1 VSAAAL
7 GVIVNAF
14 VPLLQRS
21 FSVEQLRLAF
31 HLVRRFR
38 ESFRALPLLSN
49 DQSMTTSDAGS
60 VNTASR
66 EVFVPFAEC
75 NDGTPQAEVAF
86 ITEADGLPVLD
97 SNGRKIPIK
106 KWKAVSHGQKERY
119 QRMQAALKG
128 DTPAAKWLHS
138 QVLSPQLMRVPE
150 APLHETSTAFRGRGF
165 GESARQASTFL
176 ETLRAR
182 AWAAGSR
189 ESPESNT
196 SNNSSSVY
204 DTSPVSDAILAKR
217 RAYDKAM
224 QPPKA
229 RAVDGFVL
237 LEGAGVELPDNFRRS
252 DISGGNFSAVVQSD
266 LNYFQR
272 LAELDAGDNSL
283 PFDAFCTLPRLQEL
297 RLQCNHI
304 SSVPILPLTAYPA
317 LQRLDLSYN
326 SLGLEAV
333 AALTQLLQ
341 LRSLDLTC
349 NGLTAVPPELARLQC
364 LEKLVLERNQLE
376 GADVLAVLATLPALR
391 ELSLAFNYF
400 AVIEFASTTTAT
412 IATTAADQ
420 QQQQHLSTVLFP
432 MLDTLDLAFNY
443 IAAEA
448 DAMGLIALPK
458 LARVL
463 LYGNPLCGPSGED
476 TLGLC
481 VDDLLVASDRAREGW
496 GTAPLDAVT
505 EMPRQQRERAK
516 MRSSRRR
523 PYSDACVTLLV
534 EAPVPKASA
543 FKAAGNQAVF
553 QVSCCVTVLC
563 SYASS
568 CTYVSILMMVVLLAV

>member
-1 VSAAAL
+1 VS
-7 GVIVNAF
+7 
-14 VPLLQRS
+14 LLL
-21 FSVEQLRLAF
+21 LR
-31 HLVRRFR
+31 
-38 ESFRALPLLSN
+38 N
-49 DQSMTTSDAGS
+49 DQAMTASDGGS
-60 VNTASR
+60 VNTASK
-66 EVFVPFAEC
+66 EVFVPFAER
-75 NDGTPQAEVAF
+75 NTDTPEAF

-97 SNGRKIPIK
+97 STGRKVPIK

-119 QRMQAALKG
+119 QRMEAALKG
-128 DTPAAKWLHS
+128 DTPAAKWLQS
-138 QVLSPQLMRVPE
+138 QILSPQLMRVPE
-150 APLHETSTAFRGRGF
+150 APSHEASTAFRGRGF

-189 ESPESNT
+189 VAPDSNT
-196 SNNSSSVY
+196 SSSSVY

-229 RAVDGFVL
+229 RTVDGFVL
-237 LEGAGVELPDNFRRS
+237 LEGAGVELPDNLRRS

-266 LNYFQR
+266 LHYFQR

-326 SLGLEAV
+326 SLSLGAV
-333 AALTQLLQ
+333 AALAQLSQ

-400 AVIEFASTTTAT
+400 AVIEFASSSISSSSNTAT
-412 IATTAADQ
+412 SQ
-420 QQQQHLSTVLFP
+420 QQQQQQQQSAVVFP
-432 MLDTLDLAFNY
+432 VLDTLDLAFNY

-463 LYGNPLCGPSGED
+463 LYGNPLCGPTGED

-496 GTAPLDAVT
+496 GIAPLDAIT

-534 EAPVPKASA
+534 EAAVPKASA

-553 QVSCCVTVLC
+553 QVSCWCI
-563 SYASS
+563 
-568 CTYVSILMMVVLLAV
+568 VSATRV

>member
-1 VSAAAL
+1 
-7 GVIVNAF
+7 VNAGA
-14 VPLLQRS
+14 VLLKDLFRWRAVEIWRFKCCS
-21 FSVEQLRLAF
+21 FDTRPPF
-31 HLVRRFR
+31 
-38 ESFRALPLLSN
+38 LSN

-60 VNTASR
+60 VHTASR

-75 NDGTPQAEVAF
+75 NDGTPEAASGF

-97 SNGRKIPIK
+97 SNGKKIPIK
-106 KWKAVSHGQKERY
+106 KWKAISHGQKERY

-128 DTPAAKWLHS
+128 DSPAAKWLQS

-150 APLHETSTAFRGRGF
+150 APLHEASTAFRGRGF

-189 ESPESNT
+189 EAPDSNT
-196 SNNSSSVY
+196 ASSSSVY
-204 DTSPVSDAILAKR
+204 NTSPVSDAILAKR

-224 QPPKA
+224 QLPKS

-237 LEGAGVELPDNFRRS
+237 LEGAGVELPDNLRRS

-326 SLGLEAV
+326 SLSLEAV
-333 AALTQLLQ
+333 AALAQLSQ

-400 AVIEFASTTTAT
+400 AMIEFASTTSTT
-412 IATTAADQ
+412 TTTAATTEQ
-420 QQQQHLSTVLFP
+420 QSAVVFP
-432 MLDTLDLAFNY
+432 VLDTLDLAFNY

-463 LYGNPLCGPSGED
+463 LYGNPLCGASGED

-481 VDDLLVASDRAREGW
+481 VDVLLVASDRAREGW
-496 GTAPLDAVT
+496 GIAPLDAIT

-553 QVSCCVTVLC
+553 QVSR
-563 SYASS
+563 
-568 CTYVSILMMVVLLAV
+568 